1 MKKMLAAA
9 AALSVA
15 GLATLAWA
23 GGQQVVAEVGADG
36 QSILV
41 RTYRCGTP
49 ASLSLRGSAEGLVGG
64 VRRTIALEVEPGPRP
79 GVFSVARQW
88 PAEGRWAL
96 VFSVSNGKGEVSS
109 LVVLDPGSPLR
120 IADQRMSFDRPS
132 AERIDHALATGAAVA
147 SR

>member
-1 MKKMLAAA
+1 MKKMFAAA

-132 AERIDHALATGAAVA
+132 AERIDHALATGAAVGC
-147 SR
+147 R